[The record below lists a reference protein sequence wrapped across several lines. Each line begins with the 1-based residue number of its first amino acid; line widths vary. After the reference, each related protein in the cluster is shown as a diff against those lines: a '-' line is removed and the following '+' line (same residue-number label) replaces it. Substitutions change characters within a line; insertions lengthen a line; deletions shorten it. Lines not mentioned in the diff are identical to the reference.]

1 MTGRTGG
8 LPEAAGVTEAR
19 RSSWLELFFDLVFV
33 VAVFQLGALLNEGH
47 SAHGVLVFA
56 GLISTIW
63 WLWFSFSY
71 FADLFDDDRPPSRF
85 VQLVAMLGV
94 LALSATLDGGV
105 ADDSAPYSLAYGLLL
120 ALLAG
125 MYGVVGWRRKRAREF
140 CWWNAAGFLLDAVL
154 WFSSLLV
161 PPPGRYALWG
171 VGLALNAAVAG
182 PLAYTWAGRAPVQRS
197 HMPERFGLFTI
208 VVLGEAVLAV
218 ANGIGETGWRPTAVA
233 VGVGGF
239 VIACGIWW
247 VYFASTFDQEA
258 GNRAVRG
265 GRALVVRSYLYAYG
279 HLLVYGSIVAS
290 GVAVEVAAREAVHGD
305 HGVTGPLLGGSQ
317 LTLLLGCIVVY
328 RGFDVRVT
336 RQVAFAQVGLAVAA
350 LVIGVGGLPPLVAV
364 LLIAAA
370 WVALALVEWRSPPV
384 WRR

>member
-1 MTGRTGG
+1 MNGG
-8 LPEAAGVTEAR
+8 GVAAGSRGYAEAR

-33 VAVFQLGALLNEGH
+33 VAVFQLGGLLNEDP
-47 SAHGVLVFA
+47 SIHGVLVFA
-56 GLISTIW
+56 GLMTTIW

-94 LALSATLDGGV
+94 LALAASLHGGV
-105 ADDSAPYSLAYGLLL
+105 ADDPALFALVYGLLL

-125 MYGVVGWRRKRAREF
+125 MYGVVGWRRREAREF
-140 CWWNAAGFLLDAVL
+140 CWWNAAGFLLGAVL
-154 WFSSLLV
+154 WFSSLLALA
-161 PPPGRYALWG
+161 PARYALWG

-218 ANGIGETGWRPTAVA
+218 ANGIGDTGWRPAAAA

-258 GNRAVRG
+258 GNRALRG
-265 GRALVVRSYLYAYG
+265 GRGAVVRSYLYAYG

-305 HGVTGPLLGGSQ
+305 HGVAGPLLAGSQ
-317 LTLLLGCIVVY
+317 LTLILGCIVVY
-328 RGFDVRVT
+328 RGFDVRVS
-336 RQVAFAQVGLAVAA
+336 RRVAFTQVGLAVAA
-350 LVIGVGGLPPLVAV
+350 VVIGLGGLPPPATVLLVAV
-364 LLIAAA
+364 A
-370 WVALALVEWRSPPV
+370 WVTLALVEWRSPPV